1 MSGTF
6 RFSYDADYNQN
17 KSVVKE
23 TLPSINYDF
32 QIEEGTG
39 FDDVTISDIQF
50 HFNSFLRGL
59 GYVIDVD
66 DQ

>member
-32 QIEEGTG
+32 QTEEGSG
-39 FDDVTISDIQF
+39 LDDVLVGDIQF

-59 GYVIDVD
+59 GYVIEVED
-66 DQ
+66 D